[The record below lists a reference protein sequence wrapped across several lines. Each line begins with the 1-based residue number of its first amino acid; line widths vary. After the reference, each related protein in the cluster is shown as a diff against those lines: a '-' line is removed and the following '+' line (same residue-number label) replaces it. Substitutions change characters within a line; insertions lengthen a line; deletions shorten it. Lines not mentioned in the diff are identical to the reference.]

1 MRIPSAPTAAPVD
14 RDEMPMDD
22 EAPVSSMPDL
32 DEDFGGQ
39 RSSSSKII
47 DIEADDK

>member
-1 MRIPSAPTAAPVD
+1 MQMRIPLLQQQHRWIV
-14 RDEMPMDD
+14 PMDD